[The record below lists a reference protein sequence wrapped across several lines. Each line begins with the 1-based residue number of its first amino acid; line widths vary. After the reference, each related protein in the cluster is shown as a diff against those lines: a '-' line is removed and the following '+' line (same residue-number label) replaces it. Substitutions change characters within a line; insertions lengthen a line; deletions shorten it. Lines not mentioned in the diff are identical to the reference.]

1 MKRNRRPRPPDQAPS
16 AFAGFPFPPD
26 VILLA
31 VRWYLRY
38 ALSYRVRSLIQ
49 ERRFAVD
56 HVTFFQWVQ
65 RLTAELIDAAGV
77 CRHLYRAVDQ
87 HGQVITDRAPG
98 ASMGSH
104 ARGRHLLGLSRPD
117 LLAI

>member
-1 MKRNRRPRPPDQAPS
+1 M
-16 AFAGFPFPPD
+16 
-26 VILLA
+26 
-31 VRWYLRY
+31 
-38 ALSYRVRSLIQ
+38 
-49 ERRFAVD
+49 D
-56 HVTFFQWVQ
+56 HVSVFRWVQ

-98 ASMGSH
+98 ASIGAH

-117 LLAI
+117 SLAIEYLESIAEGDTL

>member
-1 MKRNRRPRPPDQAPS
+1 M
-16 AFAGFPFPPD
+16 
-26 VILLA
+26 
-31 VRWYLRY
+31 
-38 ALSYRVRSLIQ
+38 
-49 ERRFAVD
+49 D
-56 HVTFFQWVQ
+56 HVSVFEWVQ

-98 ASMGSH
+98 ASMGAH

-117 LLAI
+117 LLAIEYLESIAEGDTL